1 MTLAATLAEAKRAD
15 APNILAAA
23 IPYFRF
29 LGLRV
34 EAGDS
39 GLLVVLPADRKL
51 VGNPVLPALHGGV
64 TGALMEAAAILELL
78 WQRPDALLPKT
89 INLKVDYLRP
99 AGLKDTF
106 ARAHVTKQG
115 RRIAHVR
122 IDAWQ
127 DQPDRPVAAAHA
139 HFLLA

>member
-1 MTLAATLAEAKRAD
+1 MNLDAVLADAKRAGD
-15 APNILAAA
+15 PNILTAA

-34 EAGDS
+34 EASAS
-39 GLLVVLPADRKL
+39 GLLLILPAERKL

-64 TGALMEAAAILELL
+64 TGALMEAAAILELI
-78 WQRPDALLPKT
+78 WQRPEPTLPKT
-89 INLKVDYLRP
+89 INLKIDYLRP
-99 AGLKDTF
+99 AGLKETF
-106 ARAHVTKQG
+106 AHGSVTKQG

-127 DQPDRPVAAAHA
+127 DQPRRPIAAAHA